1 MQYGARGARFA
12 PFAADYVPTAGQAP
26 TYGAPVSF
34 APLVKV
40 TESPSFNTVKAYGD
54 DRVTGQ
60 MSEFKECPIAIEVND
75 LPIDTAKAV
84 LGGNVGED
92 GALIRSTEDTIP
104 FGGFCYHIHALLP
117 DVNKKVWRSYFFPRV
132 QATMQGHDYS
142 TKGESVVLSNEKL
155 TLNAMAAMDNN
166 WRYDSPDFD
175 TEEQAIAWENTKF
188 GVTTPAVDP
197 EADPEAT

>member
-12 PFAADYVPTAGQAP
+12 PFADGYTPEAGKAP
-26 TYGAPVSF
+26 TYAAAVAF

-75 LPIDTAKAV
+75 LPNATAAAV
-84 LGGNVGED
+84 MGAKLGED
-92 GALIRSTEDTIP
+92 QSLVWSSNDTIP
-104 FGGFCYHIHALLP
+104 YGGFVFHTHVLLP
-117 DVNKKVWRSYFFPRV
+117 DKNKKVWRAYFYPQV
-132 QATMQGHDYS
+132 QAVIQGRDYS
-142 TKGESVVLSNEKL
+142 TKGESLVLANERL
-155 TLNAMAAMDNN
+155 TLNAIAAMDEN

-175 TEEQAIAWENTKF
+175 TEAQAIAWENTKL
-188 GVTTPAVDP
+188 GVAAQATT
-197 EADPEAT
+197 